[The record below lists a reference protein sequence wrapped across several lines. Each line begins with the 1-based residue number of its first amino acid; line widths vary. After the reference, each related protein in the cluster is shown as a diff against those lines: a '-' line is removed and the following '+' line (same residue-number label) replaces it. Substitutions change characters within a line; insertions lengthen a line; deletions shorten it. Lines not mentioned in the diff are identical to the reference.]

1 MALMKLSDR
10 MSLQMKTVGKEQQF
24 TEKNNGFLQNTD
36 VAEGAMQ
43 NLQREFTKM
52 DRILDRSD
60 DENNIF
66 SEKPQS
72 DFHHVT
78 ETTKWNMPEL
88 GAEHHQD
95 LQNEQDEQETNQ
107 VQHED
112 PQVPTSLQFSE
123 ESIPELSQENTLFQ
137 LNHWNIQMGLQV
149 RELGADHIDWMEK
162 MNNIMQKINLTENT
176 VKSLLNEVVSLE
188 GHIEKLESQKD
199 FDPDKG
205 ANIEEKI
212 MEIKKQLE
220 EMDNK
225 CVQEDACNEAHA
237 LKEKLIARIKN
248 FYKDMTLLN
257 TKLGMYQKQEGK
269 TDSQSPE
276 EMGVEEREPLHPQ
289 APSPP
294 LGENAP
300 SGITMWKRA
309 LRIFIMF
316 YVLTFTGLSCY
327 ILFFDATFI
336 FESLLPTMLGHRRM
350 WELREII
357 RPFLNLQVEDLLPS

>member
-112 PQVPTSLQFSE
+112 PQVPISLQFSE
-123 ESIPELSQENTLFQ
+123 ESIPEL
-137 LNHWNIQMGLQV
+137 
-149 RELGADHIDWMEK
+149 
-162 MNNIMQKINLTENT
+162 
-176 VKSLLNEVVSLE
+176 LLNEVVSLE

-336 FESLLPTMLGHRRM
+336 FESLLPTMLGHHRM

-357 RPFLNLQVEDLLPS
+357 RPFLNLQAEDLLPS